1 MIREVEVYAL
11 PIRGNWIMDT
21 VRMHTVAQVAA
32 LAAGLIHVM
41 IFCLESVLFRRPAI
55 HAMFGVPAG
64 DVPTVRSW
72 AFNQGFYNLFLAVG
86 CLGGLVVLHVGSA
99 LVGRTLVVFS
109 CASMLAAAVV
119 LLAANRK
126 MVRPAI
132 VQGLAPLT
140 AVVIALL

>member
-1 MIREVEVYAL
+1 
-11 PIRGNWIMDT
+11 MDT
-21 VRMHTVAQVAA
+21 IRMHPVAQVAA

-41 IFCLESVLFRRPAI
+41 IFCMESVLFRRSAV

-64 DVPTVRSW
+64 DVSAVRSW

-99 LVGRTLVVFS
+99 LAGRTLVIFS
-109 CASMLAAAVV
+109 CGSMLAAAVV
-119 LLAANRK
+119 LLAANRR
-126 MVRPAI
+126 MVRPAT

-140 AVVIALL
+140 AVVFALL